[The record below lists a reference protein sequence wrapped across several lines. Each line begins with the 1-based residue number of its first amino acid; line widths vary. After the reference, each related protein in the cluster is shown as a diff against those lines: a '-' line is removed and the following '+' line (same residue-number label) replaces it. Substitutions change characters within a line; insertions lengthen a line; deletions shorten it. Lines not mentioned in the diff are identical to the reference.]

1 MKKFRSKE
9 ISKIPIWV
17 WILIFILLLQIVKLA
32 NRNDLFNKEPFTPE
46 RTEDQKKETLKKLEK
61 NLNDKR

>member
-1 MKKFRSKE
+1 MSKSRSKKQ

-32 NRNDLFNKEPFTPE
+32 TRNDLFNKEPFTPE

-61 NLNDKR
+61 KFK